1 MKILLFLLTFPLIG
15 LLSCAGGPKSEET
28 SSVQPGNELS
38 LSEEGVNV
46 PAAAEDVD
54 EEAYFDPGSISQA
67 VFDSTKTDVQ
77 HLIENLNS
85 IIRSRDYTSWVSYL
99 GEDYFKAISSPEYL
113 SRISESARLKTQKI
127 VLQSP
132 TDYFIHVV
140 VPSRANDR
148 VDDIEFVSQ
157 RRVKA
162 FTITEK
168 GQRLRLY
175 DLEKSDVEDGWK
187 IIN

>member
-1 MKILLFLLTFPLIG
+1 MKIVLFLLIFPVAG
-15 LLSCAGGPKSEET
+15 FLSCAGGSEPVET
-28 SSVQPGNELS
+28 PSVQPEDDHR
-38 LSEEGVNV
+38 ETEGALGVMI
-46 PAAAEDVD
+46 PEDDAEEDVN
-54 EEAYFDPGSISQA
+54 FDPGSISQE
-67 VFDSTKTDVQ
+67 VFESTKSDVQ

-85 IIRSRDYTSWVSYL
+85 IIRNRDYAAWISYL
-99 GEDYFKAISSPEYL
+99 GNDYLAAISSPDYL

-127 VLQSP
+127 VLQTP
-132 TDYFIHVV
+132 NDYFIHVV

-175 DLEKSDVEDGWK
+175 DLERSGDGWK

>member
-1 MKILLFLLTFPLIG
+1 MKTLLFLLIFPLIG
-15 LLSCAGGPKSEET
+15 LFSCAGGPAET
-28 SSVQPGNELS
+28 SSVQPGDEPGL
-38 LSEEGVNV
+38 EEGFDAPVAEA
-46 PAAAEDVD
+46 PEAEDN
-54 EEAYFDPGSISQA
+54 FDPGSITQE
-67 VFDSTKTDVQ
+67 VFDSTKIDVQ
-77 HLIENLNS
+77 RLIEDLNS
-85 IIRSRDYTSWVSYL
+85 IIRSRDYMAWVSYL
-99 GEDYFKAISSPEYL
+99 GGDYFEAISSPEYL
-113 SRISESARLKTQKI
+113 NRISNSARLKAQKI

-132 TDYFIHVV
+132 NAYFTHVV

-175 DLEKSDVEDGWK
+175 DLEKSEEGWK

>member
-1 MKILLFLLTFPLIG
+1 MKRLLFLLIFPIAG
-15 LLSCAGGPKSEET
+15 FLSCAGGPEPAETTGQEED
-28 SSVQPGNELS
+28 GIYAD
-38 LSEEGVNV
+38 EGFDSPVL
-46 PAAAEDVD
+46 AEDAGE
-54 EEAYFDPGSISQA
+54 EEAFDPGSITQE
-67 VFDSTKTDVQ
+67 VFDSTKNDVQ
-77 HLIENLNS
+77 RLIKDLNS
-85 IIRSRDYTSWVSYL
+85 LIRNRDYEAWVSHL
-99 GEDYFKAISSPEYL
+99 GDDYFAAISSPEYL

-132 TDYFIHVV
+132 NDYFIHVV

-175 DLEKSDVEDGWK
+175 DLEKSGERWK